1 MQIDPAI
8 KAALREMDRLDM
20 DLFSRLHNTI
30 TNNCF
35 AYNTIEY
42 VIHRMKDAKVM
53 LIPANHPLRKLVEK
67 HVYFIPEFSQ
77 PTIPGLIGY
86 WEDGV
91 PVVVNV
97 YPTKQTRLATVYSLN
112 PVGDHILG
120 TL

>member
-1 MQIDPAI
+1 MIDPAI
-8 KAALREMDRLDM
+8 KAALREMDRLEM
-20 DLFSRLHNTI
+20 DLFARLHNTI

-67 HVYFIPEFSQ
+67 HVYFVAEFAQ
-77 PTIPGLIGY
+77 PIYPGHIGC
-86 WEDGV
+86 WQGV

-97 YPTKQTRLATVYSLN
+97 HPTKQTRLATVYSLN
-112 PVGDHILG
+112 PVGQYL
-120 TL
+120 LENL